1 MYFVGI
7 DISKYKHDCFICTET
22 GEVIEENLS
31 FTNTNEG
38 FHQLLNL
45 LKSLDNSQQIRI
57 GFEATG
63 HYGMNLKLL
72 LEKNNYSFMEFNPAL
87 VKQFIKGQTLRRTKT
102 DKKDAMLITK
112 YLISVDYKPH
122 PKQFYHKFALKSL
135 SRKREKLVKQ
145 RSYYLVQLTNILDLI
160 FPEFKPLFNNEF
172 SVTSL
177 YILNKYKTVE
187 KIKNMKDFDS
197 IRKVSKGKFSYSKFL
212 QIKEAAK
219 NTVGCSDE
227 YLEFDLE
234 NMIELHNNI
243 NNKIKKYDDKIETI
257 IKELNPPT
265 LSIKGIGP
273 ISCAG
278 IISEFGDISRFKSAD
293 AMVAFA
299 GIEPSISESGTESHT
314 GKMVKHGSG
323 HLRYHLLNA
332 ADYIFMHEP
341 IFTEFYYKKRNE
353 GKSHRVALSH
363 VAKKLVRIIYKL
375 ESENIIFKSDKNNW
389 CTILYLYTATKSFK
403 N

>member
-22 GEVIEENLS
+22 GVVIEENLS
-31 FTNTNEG
+31 FQNTNEG
-38 FHQLLNL
+38 FNQLLNL
-45 LKSLDNSQQIRI
+45 LNSLDNNHEIRI

-63 HYGMNLKLL
+63 HYGMNLKLF

-102 DKKDAMLITK
+102 DKKDAFQITK
-112 YLISVDYKPH
+112 YLMSVDYKSH
-122 PKQFYHKFALKSL
+122 PNQFYHKFSLKSL
-135 SRKREKLVKQ
+135 SRKRDKLITQ
-145 RSYYLVQLTNILDLI
+145 RSYYLNQITNILDLI
-160 FPEFKPLFNNEF
+160 FPEFKPLFDNEF

-177 YILNKYKTVE
+177 YILNKYKTPD
-187 KIKNMKDFDS
+187 KIKKMKDFDS
-197 IRKVSKGKFSYSKFL
+197 INKVARGKFSYAKFL
-212 QIKEAAK
+212 KIKDAAK
-219 NTVGCSDE
+219 NTIGQSDD
-227 YLEFDLE
+227 YLEFDFQ
-234 NMIELHNNI
+234 NMLDLYNNI
-243 NNKIKKYDDKIETI
+243 NSTIKKYDDKIEAI

-273 ISCAG
+273 ISCAA
-278 IISEFGDISRFKSAD
+278 IISEFGDVSRFKSAD

-299 GIEPSISESGTESHT
+299 GIEPSISESGTEQHD

-332 ADYIFMHEP
+332 ADYVFLHES

-353 GKSHRVALSH
+353 GKTHRVALSH

-375 ESENIIFKSDKNNW
+375 ESENITFKSDIK
-389 CTILYLYTATKSFK
+389 
-403 N
+403 

>member
-7 DISKYKHDCFICTET
+7 DVSKYKHDCFICSET

-31 FTNTNEG
+31 FQNTNEG
-38 FHQLLNL
+38 FTQLLNL
-45 LKSLDNSQQIRI
+45 LNSLNNNHEIRI

-63 HYGMNLKLL
+63 HYGMNLKLF

-102 DKKDAMLITK
+102 DKKDAFQITK
-112 YLISVDYKPH
+112 YLMSVDYKPH
-122 PKQFYHKFALKSL
+122 PKQFYHKFSLKSL
-135 SRKREKLVKQ
+135 SRKRDKLVTQ
-145 RSYYLVQLTNILDLI
+145 RSYYLNQITNILDLI
-160 FPEFKPLFNNEF
+160 FPEFKPLFDNEF
-172 SVTSL
+172 SITSL
-177 YILNKYKTVE
+177 YILSKYKTPD

-197 IRKVSKGKFSYSKFL
+197 INRISRGKFSYAKFL
-212 QIKEAAK
+212 KIKEIAK
-219 NTVGCSDE
+219 NTIGQSDD
-227 YLEFDLE
+227 YLEFDLK
-234 NMIELHNNI
+234 NMLKLYDNI
-243 NNKIKKYDDKIETI
+243 NSIIKQYDDKIEAI

-273 ISCAG
+273 ISCAA
-278 IISEFGDISRFKSAD
+278 IISEFGDVARFKSAD

-299 GIEPSISESGTESHT
+299 GIEPSVSESGTEQHD
-314 GKMVKHGSG
+314 GKMVKHGSS

-332 ADYIFMHEP
+332 ADYVFLHES

-353 GKSHRVALSH
+353 GKTHRVALSH

-375 ESENIIFKSDKNNW
+375 ESENITFKSDIK
-389 CTILYLYTATKSFK
+389 
-403 N
+403 

>member
-7 DISKYKHDCFICTET
+7 DVSKYKHDCFICSEI

-31 FTNTNEG
+31 FQNTNEG
-38 FHQLLNL
+38 FTQLLNL
-45 LKSLDNSQQIRI
+45 LNSLNNNHEIRI

-63 HYGMNLKLL
+63 HYGMNLKLF

-102 DKKDAMLITK
+102 DKKDAFQITK
-112 YLISVDYKPH
+112 YLMSVDYKPH
-122 PKQFYHKFALKSL
+122 PKQFYHKFSLKSL
-135 SRKREKLVKQ
+135 SRKRDKLVTQ
-145 RSYYLVQLTNILDLI
+145 RSYYLNQITNILDLI
-160 FPEFKPLFNNEF
+160 FPEFKPLFDNEF
-172 SVTSL
+172 SITSL
-177 YILNKYKTVE
+177 YILSKYKTPD

-197 IRKVSKGKFSYSKFL
+197 INRISRGKFSYAKFL
-212 QIKEAAK
+212 KIKEIAK
-219 NTVGCSDE
+219 NTIGQSDD
-227 YLEFDLE
+227 YLEFDLK
-234 NMIELHNNI
+234 NMLKLYDNI
-243 NNKIKKYDDKIETI
+243 NSIIKQYDDKIEAI

-273 ISCAG
+273 ISCAA
-278 IISEFGDISRFKSAD
+278 IISEFGDVARFKSAD

-299 GIEPSISESGTESHT
+299 GIEPSVSESGTEQHD
-314 GKMVKHGSG
+314 GKMVKHGSS

-332 ADYIFMHEP
+332 ADYVFLHES

-353 GKSHRVALSH
+353 GKTHRVALSH

-375 ESENIIFKSDKNNW
+375 ESENITFKSDIK
-389 CTILYLYTATKSFK
+389 
-403 N
+403 

>member
-7 DISKYKHDCFICTET
+7 DVSKYKHDCFICSET

-31 FTNTNEG
+31 FQNTNEG
-38 FHQLLNL
+38 FTQLLNL
-45 LKSLDNSQQIRI
+45 LNSLNNNHEIRI

-63 HYGMNLKLL
+63 HYGMNLKLF

-102 DKKDAMLITK
+102 DKKDAFQITK
-112 YLISVDYKPH
+112 YLMSVDYKPH
-122 PKQFYHKFALKSL
+122 PKQFYHKFSLKSL
-135 SRKREKLVKQ
+135 SRKRDKLVTQ
-145 RSYYLVQLTNILDLI
+145 RSYYLNQITNILDLI
-160 FPEFKPLFNNEF
+160 FPEFKPLFDNEF
-172 SVTSL
+172 SITSL
-177 YILNKYKTVE
+177 YILSKYKTPD

-197 IRKVSKGKFSYSKFL
+197 INRISRGKFSYAKFL
-212 QIKEAAK
+212 KIKEVAK
-219 NTVGCSDE
+219 NTIGQSDD
-227 YLEFDLE
+227 YLEFDLK
-234 NMIELHNNI
+234 NMLKLYDNI
-243 NNKIKKYDDKIETI
+243 NSIIKQYDDKIEAI

-273 ISCAG
+273 ISCAA
-278 IISEFGDISRFKSAD
+278 IISEFGDVARFKSAD

-299 GIEPSISESGTESHT
+299 GIEPSVSESGTEQHD
-314 GKMVKHGSG
+314 GKMVKHGSS

-332 ADYIFMHEP
+332 ADYVFLHES

-353 GKSHRVALSH
+353 GKTHRVALSH

-375 ESENIIFKSDKNNW
+375 ESENITFKSDIK
-389 CTILYLYTATKSFK
+389 
-403 N
+403 

>member
-38 FHQLLNL
+38 FQQLLNL
-45 LKSLDNSQQIRI
+45 LKSLDNSQEIRV

-63 HYGMNLKLL
+63 HYGMNLKLF

-197 IRKVSKGKFSYSKFL
+197 ISKVSRGKFPYAKFL
-212 QIKEAAK
+212 KIKEVAK

-227 YLEFDLE
+227 YLEFDLD

-257 IKELNPPT
+257 IKELEPPT

-353 GKSHRVALSH
+353 GKTHRVALSH

-375 ESENIIFKSDKNNW
+375 ESENIKFKSD
-389 CTILYLYTATKSFK
+389 IR
-403 N
+403 